1 MADGDLERMLRAS
14 SVFGCLED
22 GDRRR
27 LAAAGQRR
35 HYQPRQTIFQKHDA
49 GSFMLAVLSG
59 CVRVCIYS
67 SEGREI
73 ALNLIQP
80 GEVLG
85 EIAVLDGR
93 ARTADAVAID
103 VVEALV
109 LDRRDLLALLKDRP
123 AAAVAMLEMLCQR
136 LRRTSGQVEA
146 LAFHDL
152 PRRLAMLLLRL
163 ADDTGVAT
171 PDGVRIARPLAQR
184 DLARLIGSTRES
196 VNRQLRTWSTEEIIA
211 SDRGYITIR
220 DFDALSLVVADEV
233 D

>member
-1 MADGDLERMLRAS
+1 MVDGDLERMLQAS
-14 SVFGCLED
+14 AVFGCLDD

-35 HYQPRQTIFQKHDA
+35 HYKPRQTIFSKHDP
-49 GSFMLAVLSG
+49 GSFMLAVLAG

-80 GEVLG
+80 GEILG

-93 ARTADAVAID
+93 PRTADAVAID
-103 VVEALV
+103 TVEALV
-109 LDRRDLLALLKDRP
+109 IDRRDLLALLEERP
-123 AAAVAMLEMLCQR
+123 AAAVAMLAMLCQR

-152 PRRLAMLLLRL
+152 PSRLAMLLLRL

-171 PDGVRIARPLAQR
+171 TDGVRIARPLAQR

-196 VNRQLRTWSTEEIIA
+196 VNRQLRSWSSADIIA
-211 SDRGYITIR
+211 NDGGHITIR
-220 DFDALSLVVADEV
+220 DREALALVADEAG
-233 D
+233 